1 MGKIVVFFRLN
12 ANFEEMAKN
21 EEKAI
26 KDYLIA
32 NKIKTIDVIDV
43 QIDSPTQENNMSK
56 ILDKTSNGDILLTYS
71 LYSFGRTIENIVQNI
86 QIILN
91 NGFKVI
97 ILKQNL
103 EFIKDDMLTQVVLK
117 IMVETSQ
124 MEHDLISLRT
134 KEALIAKKNEGVSLG
149 KPRGTIQKSKFDNQR
164 EKIEELLSV
173 GVSVRKI
180 SKILGCNNH
189 IGLNNYV
196 KKRNIRVIA
205 NQNKTED

>member
-1 MGKIVVFFRLN
+1 MSKIVVFFRLN
-12 ANFEEMAKN
+12 ANFEESAQN

-26 KDYLIA
+26 KEYLIS
-32 NKIKTIDVIDV
+32 NKVKTVDVVDV
-43 QIDSPTQENNMSK
+43 EINSPSQEGNMSK
-56 ILDKTSNGDILLTYS
+56 ILDKKSNGDVLLTYS
-71 LYSFGRTIENIVQNI
+71 LYSFGRTIENITQNI
-86 QIILN
+86 QTILN
-91 NGFKVI
+91 NGFKII

-103 EFIKDDMLTQVVLK
+103 EFIKDDVLTQVVLK

-134 KEALIAKKNEGVSLG
+134 KETLIAKKNDGIALG
-149 KPRGTIQKSKFDNQR
+149 KPRGTIQKSKFDEQR
-164 EKIEELLSV
+164 DKIEELLSL

-196 KKRNIRVIA
+196 KKRNIRLLT
-205 NQNKTED
+205 NKNKTEE